1 MHSRRFSTLPTILV
15 LIFIYFVAGKLGL
28 RFASFHA
35 SASPVWPPAGIALA
49 AMLLLGYRVW
59 PAIFVGAFLVNATTM
74 GNIATSF
81 GIAAG
86 NTLEAICGAWMVN
99 RFAGGTRV
107 FDRAQDVFIFSLA
120 AIVSTLLS
128 PTLGVTSL
136 ALGGYADWAKYG
148 PIWTTWWLGDAAGDL
163 IVAPLVLLW
172 AIGSTRVWSR
182 RDVIEVSVLLLLL
195 VGLSEIVFGGWLA
208 ISARNYPISF
218 ICGPIVIWTAFRFTQ
233 RETATGI
240 FILSAIAIWGTLRG
254 FGPFVME
261 TENHSLV
268 TQGPN

>member
-1 MHSRRFSTLPTILV
+1 MQSRRFPPLPVIGIVTIV
-15 LIFIYFVAGKLGL
+15 YFIAGKLGL
-28 RFASFHA
+28 SLAFLYA

-49 AMLLLGYRVW
+49 GLLLLGYRVW

-74 GNIATSF
+74 GNIATSL
-81 GIAAG
+81 GIATG

-99 RFAGGTRV
+99 RFARGTRA
-107 FDRAQDVFIFSLA
+107 FDRAQDVFTFSLA
-120 AIVSTLLS
+120 AIVSTLVS

-136 ALGGYADWAKYG
+136 ALGSYADWAKYG

-172 AIGSTRVWSR
+172 AIGSTREWSR
-182 RDVIEVSVLLLLL
+182 RDVIEVGVLLLLL
-195 VGLSEIVFGGWLA
+195 VGLSEIVFGGWLP

-218 ICGPIVIWTAFRFTQ
+218 ICGPIVIWTAFRFTP

-240 FILSAIAIWGTLRG
+240 FILSAIAIWGTLHG
-254 FGPFVME
+254 FGPFI
-261 TENHSLV
+261 L
-268 TQGPN
+268 Q